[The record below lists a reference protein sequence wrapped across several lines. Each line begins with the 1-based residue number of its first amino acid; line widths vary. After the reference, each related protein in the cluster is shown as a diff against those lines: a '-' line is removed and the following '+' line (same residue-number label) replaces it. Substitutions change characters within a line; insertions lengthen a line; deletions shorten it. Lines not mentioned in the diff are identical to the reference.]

1 MNFKELQKQLK
12 AMEGVSKLSLVRD
25 NVIKIDLEKPSSK
38 DFFIKMKE
46 ECYFEHCSLITAI
59 DNQPNFELVYH
70 LSCLSG
76 ELKVGDTK
84 MAAMLEV
91 HVHLERDS
99 PSIDSEFKSP
109 LVNITSPCITS
120 LIPKSSNSSSAI

>member
-46 ECYFEHCSLITAI
+46 ECYFEHCYLIKSI

-70 LSCLSG
+70 LS
-76 ELKVGDTK
+76 
-84 MAAMLEV
+84 
-91 HVHLERDS
+91 
-99 PSIDSEFKSP
+99 
-109 LVNITSPCITS
+109 
-120 LIPKSSNSSSAI
+120 